1 MDKMLVSRKEA
12 ADILSISVKTLD
24 VLHRRRIP
32 CVYIGCRVYFQP
44 EDLKTFVDKEI
55 EKC

>member
-24 VLHRRRIP
+24 VLRGRKIP
-32 CVYIGCRVYFQP
+32 CVYRNVA
-44 EDLKTFVDKEI
+44 
-55 EKC
+55 